1 MPIHEKSL
9 IRPEN
14 LVTHEHLEIEGV
26 DVSGHWS
33 TFINSRVVTDYNEQM
48 EEEIAALP
56 GGEFIHRCWQC
67 GSCTNSCTV
76 NAINPDFNPRYWI
89 YLIRMGI
96 EEELLRDKDII
107 WQCVSC
113 NKCTYACP
121 RDVNP
126 EGVMKATAHW
136 LELKGH
142 TEKKP
147 SMMFDEDLLRA
158 GLRHRQDRGRPG
170 VAAVLRA
177 HQAAA
182 VPGLADRDGARL
194 GNAAAGRAV
203 DEARP
208 RHAVSSAHARLG
220 RGERGDRRICR
231 RAQGGRSPVRS
242 GSMRKEPSDERQVQ
256 KGRLLPRLRARRH
269 RPRLQPLHQG
279 ARQGARP

>member
-14 LVTHEHLEIEGV
+14 LKVQENIEIEGV

-33 TFINSRVVTDYNEQM
+33 TFIESRVVTDYNEAL

-76 NAINPDFNPRYWI
+76 NAINEDFNPRYWI
-89 YLIRMGI
+89 YLIRTGMDA
-96 EEELLRDKDII
+96 ELLRDKDII

-121 RDVNP
+121 RDVFP

-142 TEKKP
+142 TPK
-147 SMMFDEDLLRA
+147 SHSTIFDEIFTEQVIETGKIEDGYTIKRFFKLTGQALLQPWLVDMVKGMLRNLPVGMLSRM
-158 GLRHRQDRGRPG
+158 GLANFIKPKTSGWSGARDAIKEYVEEQEMHHRQALGLDDLVQMAESELEAG
-170 VAAVLRA
+170 AA
-177 HQAAA
+177 
-182 VPGLADRDGARL
+182 
-194 GNAAAGRAV
+194 
-203 DEARP
+203 
-208 RHAVSSAHARLG
+208 
-220 RGERGDRRICR
+220 
-231 RAQGGRSPVRS
+231 
-242 GSMRKEPSDERQVQ
+242 K
-256 KGRLLPRLRARRH
+256 
-269 RPRLQPLHQG
+269 
-279 ARQGARP
+279 